1 MNARCLVPH
10 LPICLDVM
18 PGDAAGLL
26 VSHALCLD
34 THATVG
40 AADVRDVLKTGA
52 IHGRTMRRRLD

>member
-1 MNARCLVPH
+1 
-10 LPICLDVM
+10 M